1 MKGCCTPQNPT
12 PPCKPCAPCGEKSD
26 ATALAQKPAPPT
38 VAPTSPPSKSCA
50 PCGKKSDSSDPAQ
63 KPATSTAQ
71 QQQARAHENGLQQH
85 PPIDENV
92 AHQQAQQPHNEN
104 QQHQDEPSIPRPMML
119 AGATP
124 IREPAPVKP
133 EHQVSLI
140 DLPHDKVRVEFLR
153 HKIMFCIP
161 FFT

>member
-1 MKGCCTPQNPT
+1 MKGCCAPQNPTPPAT

-26 ATALAQKPAPPT
+26 TIALAQKPAPST

-63 KPATSTAQ
+63 SSATSTAQ
-71 QQQARAHENGLQQH
+71 QQH
-85 PPIDENV
+85 PPIDETV

-104 QQHQDEPSIPRPMML
+104 HQHQDEPSVASIPRPMML

-140 DLPHDKVRVEFLR
+140 DLMMNLEYLHNKM
-153 HKIMFCIP
+153 MFCIP
-161 FFT
+161 HST